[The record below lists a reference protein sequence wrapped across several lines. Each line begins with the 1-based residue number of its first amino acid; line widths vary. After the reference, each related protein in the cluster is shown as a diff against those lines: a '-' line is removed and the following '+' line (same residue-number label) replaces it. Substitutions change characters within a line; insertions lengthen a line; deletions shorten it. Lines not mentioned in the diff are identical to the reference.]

1 MKVSV
6 SILSQKEKYNEVLK
20 KLNNTKCDFIHLDV
34 LDNTFVD
41 QESFSYND
49 FKNINFEKKLD
60 IHLMSNDLDNQ
71 IDNFSKLNPEYIT
84 IHEEVKETIKY
95 INKIKNKNIK
105 VGLALN
111 PETDIENIYPYLEL
125 VDLILVMSVKPGKG
139 GQKFMPEVIGKLQE
153 LKEIQDRYNYV
164 IEVDGGINKETIKY
178 VENYADIVVSGSF
191 IVNSDDYEEKISE
204 LKSGI

>member
-49 FKNINFEKKLD
+49 FKNINFEKNLD

>member
-20 KLNNTKCDFIHLDV
+20 KLNNTKCDFIHLDI

-125 VDLILVMSVKPGKG
+125 IDLILIMSVKPGKG